1 MSTEYDITVEDL
13 TAEAVKAEADALD
26 IDLVGIADAETVA
39 DHPPPGTHEPDLGSL
54 LYGAASVV
62 VVARRTAAGASS
74 VDWDDRNAHHSAQIG
89 ISELELATLDLLYF
103 IEDHGHPSIMVPVQ
117 AARSKLYDGMH
128 EGPLSLPHVAVE
140 AGLGTLGLNLQLL
153 TPEYGP
159 RVVLGAIVTT
169 ADLEPDERITDG
181 LCIGAEC
188 GRCLLSCPGDAI
200 DHFDLR
206 VEDCRPHAEP
216 WGFDRFLD
224 YAEEVMDADSV
235 EERQS
240 LLQSTDSL
248 MVWQSMIHGAGV
260 NTGCTNCADVCPVGD
275 DYDRIREATAEVE
288 EATDAKRERLADL
301 RRAELESDLPDGLA
315 AHERWI
321 GAIDTDYADPG
332 DDLTY
337 DYPV

>member
-1 MSTEYDITVEDL
+1 MTSEYDITVEDL
-13 TAEAVKAEADALD
+13 SAEAVKAKADELD
-26 IDLVGIADAETVA
+26 IDLCGIADARTVA
-39 DHPPPGTHEPDLGSL
+39 EHPPPGAHEPDVDSL

-62 VVARRTAAGASS
+62 VVARRTSAGASS
-74 VDWDDRNAHHSAQIG
+74 VDWDDRNAHHSNQIG

-103 IEDHGHPSIMVPVQ
+103 IEDHGHPSLMVPVQ

-159 RVVLGAIVTT
+159 RVILGAIVTT
-169 ADLEPDERITDG
+169 AALEPDDRLTDG
-181 LCIGAEC
+181 LCEGAEC

-200 DHFDLR
+200 DHFDMR
-206 VEDCRPHAEP
+206 VDDCRPHAEP
-216 WGFDRFLD
+216 WGFDRFLE
-224 YAEEVMDADSV
+224 YTGEIMEADSV
-235 EERQS
+235 EARQD
-240 LLQSTDSL
+240 LLQGTDSL

-275 DYDRIREATAEVE
+275 DYDRLAEARADIP
-288 EATDAKRERLADL
+288 EATDEKRERLADL
-301 RRAELESDLPDGLA
+301 RRSELEGDLPPGLE

-321 GAIDTDYADPG
+321 GDIDMDYADPD
-332 DDLTY
+332 DDLTFEY
-337 DYPV
+337 AG

>member
-1 MSTEYDITVEDL
+1 MTTEYDITVEDL
-13 TAEAVKAEADALD
+13 SAEAVKAKADALD

-39 DHPPPGTHEPDLGSL
+39 EHPPPGRHDPDLEAL

-74 VDWDDRNAHHSAQIG
+74 TDWDDRNAHHSNQIG

-117 AARSKLYDGMH
+117 SARSKLYDGLD

-159 RVVLGAIVTT
+159 RVILGAIVTT
-169 ADLEPDERITDG
+169 ADLEPDERHTDG
-181 LCIGAEC
+181 LCEGAEC
-188 GRCLLSCPGDAI
+188 GRCLLACPGDAI

-206 VEDCRPHAEP
+206 VDDCRPHAEP
-216 WGFDRFLD
+216 WGFDRFLEH
-224 YAEEVMDADSV
+224 AERVMDADSV
-235 EERQS
+235 EERQAR
-240 LLQSTDSL
+240 LQGTDTL
-248 MVWQSMIHGAGV
+248 MLWQSMIHGDGV

-275 DYDRIREATAEVE
+275 DYERLAETNADID

-301 RRAELESDLPDGLA
+301 RRAELEGNLPAGLE

-321 GAIDTDYADPG
+321 GDIDMDYADPA
-332 DDLTY
+332 DDLTFEY
-337 DYPV
+337 SG

>member
-1 MSTEYDITVEDL
+1 MSADYDITVEDL
-13 TAEAVKAEADALD
+13 TAEAVKAEAEALD

-39 DHPPPGTHEPDLGSL
+39 AHPPPGAHEPDLESQ

-74 VDWDDRNAHHSAQIG
+74 LDWDDRNAHHSAQIG

-117 AARSKLYDGMH
+117 AARSTLYDGLD

-159 RVVLGAIVTT
+159 RVILGAIVTT
-169 ADLEPDERITDG
+169 ADLEPDERHTDA
-181 LCIGAEC
+181 LCEGAEC

-206 VEDCRPHAEP
+206 VEACRPHAEP
-216 WGFDRFLD
+216 WGFDRFLE
-224 YAEEVMDADSV
+224 YAEDVMAADSP
-235 EERQS
+235 EARQDR
-240 LLQSTDSL
+240 LQSTDSL

-275 DYDRIREATAEVE
+275 DYGRIRDATAEIDEATA
-288 EATDAKRERLADL
+288 DKRARLAEL
-301 RRAELESDLPDGLA
+301 RRAELEGDLPPGLE

-321 GAIDTDYADPG
+321 GAIDTDYADPD
-332 DDLTY
+332 DDLTF
-337 DYPV
+337 DYAV

>member
-1 MSTEYDITVEDL
+1 MSSEYDITVEDL
-13 TAEAVKAEADALD
+13 TAEAVKAEAGALD

-39 DHPPPGTHEPDLGSL
+39 DHPPPGTHEPDLESL
-54 LYGAASVV
+54 LYGAASLV

-74 VDWDDRNAHHSAQIG
+74 IRWDDRNAHHSNQIG

-128 EGPLSLPHVAVE
+128 EGPISLPHVAVE

-159 RVVLGAIVTT
+159 RVILGAIVTT
-169 ADLEPDERITDG
+169 ADLEPDERPTDG
-181 LCIGAEC
+181 LCVGAEC

-200 DHFDLR
+200 DHFDMR
-206 VEDCRPHAEP
+206 VDDCRPHAEP
-216 WGFDRFLD
+216 WGFDRFLE
-224 YAEEVMDADSV
+224 YTGEVMDAGSV
-235 EERQS
+235 EERQD

-275 DYDRIREATAEVE
+275 DYDRIREATADIE
-288 EATDAKRERLADL
+288 EATDEKRERLAEL
-301 RRAELESDLPDGLA
+301 RRAELEGELPPGLV

-321 GAIDTDYADPG
+321 GSIDTDYADPAA
-332 DDLTY
+332 DLTFEY
-337 DYPV
+337 AG